1 MNADFQV
8 RAGDLK
14 HPITIRIRPTAATG
28 TRAPNGEIDTS
39 LAGTSGWTIRCSPR
53 AGAYPTKGIELTRSE
68 REVSEL
74 WMLFVILYRAD
85 VPVPTDRII
94 WRERVFDVISVTD
107 VEGQSRRLDLQ
118 TIEVK

>member
-14 HPITIRIRPTAATG
+14 HPITIRKRSAAI
-28 TRAPNGEIDTS
+28 TRAPNGEKDIS
-39 LAGTSGWTIRCSPR
+39 LASTDTWEIRCSPR
-53 AGAYPTKGIELTRSE
+53 AGVYTAKGIELTRSE

-74 WMLFVILYRAD
+74 WTVFVILYRAD
-85 VPVPTDRII
+85 VPVATDRVI
-94 WRERVFDVISVTD
+94 WRSRIFDVISVTD
-107 VEGQSRRLDLQ
+107 VEGQSRRLDIQ